1 VTLTAESLNKN
12 LTELFMSEFIV
23 GLTGGIGSG
32 KTTVSDIF
40 AELNIDIIDADIA
53 ARIVVQPGSK
63 ALLAIKAHFSA
74 DYIADNGELNRAKLR
89 SRIFSQPQDKAWLNN
104 LLHPLIR
111 AEIVSQIA
119 QAKSSYCLLV
129 APLLLENN
137 LHKMV
142 NRVLVINVDETS
154 QVERTLA
161 RDPSSAAEI
170 KRIIASQMPSEQRL
184 SFADDIINNQHKSLE
199 DIRQQVII
207 LDQKYQLLSAGTFH
221 PSLDK

>member
-1 VTLTAESLNKN
+1 
-12 LTELFMSEFIV
+12 MSEFII

-53 ARIVVQPGSK
+53 ARIVVEPGSK
-63 ALLAIKAHFSA
+63 ALLAIKAHFGA
-74 DYIADNGELNRAKLR
+74 DYINDNDELNRAKLR

-137 LHKMV
+137 LDTMV
-142 NRVLVINVDETS
+142 NRVLVVNVDKTS

-170 KRIIASQMPSEQRL
+170 KRIIASQMPNEQRL

-199 DIRQQVII
+199 DIRQQVMI
-207 LDQKYQLLSAGTFH
+207 LDQKYQLLSASTFR

>member
-1 VTLTAESLNKN
+1 M
-12 LTELFMSEFIV
+12 ELFMSEFIV

-63 ALLAIKAHFSA
+63 ALLAIKAYFSA

-111 AEIVSQIA
+111 AEIVSQIV

-142 NRVLVINVDETS
+142 NRVLVINVDEAS
-154 QVERTLA
+154 QIERTLA

-170 KRIIASQMPSEQRL
+170 KRIIASQMPSKQRL
-184 SFADDIINNQHKSLE
+184 SFADDIVNNQHKHLE

-207 LDQKYQLLSAGTFH
+207 LDQKYQLLSASPFH
-221 PSLDK
+221 PGPNK

>member
-1 VTLTAESLNKN
+1 
-12 LTELFMSEFIV
+12 MSEFIV

-53 ARIVVQPGSK
+53 ARIVVKPGSK
-63 ALLAIKAHFSA
+63 ALLAITAHFGA

-142 NRVLVINVDETS
+142 NRVLVVNVDEAS

-184 SFADDIINNQHKSLE
+184 NFADDIINNQHKSLE

-207 LDQKYQLLSAGTFH
+207 LAKKYQLLSASTCH
-221 PSLDK
+221 PSPNK

>member
-1 VTLTAESLNKN
+1 
-12 LTELFMSEFIV
+12 MSEFII

-53 ARIVVQPGSK
+53 ARIVVEPGSK
-63 ALLAIKAHFSA
+63 ALLAIKAHFGA
-74 DYIADNGELNRAKLR
+74 DYINDNDELNRAKLR

-137 LHKMV
+137 LDTMV
-142 NRVLVINVDETS
+142 NRVLVVNVDKTS

-170 KRIIASQMPSEQRL
+170 KRIIASQMPNEQRL

-199 DIRQQVII
+199 EIRQQVMI
-207 LDQKYQLLSAGTFH
+207 LDQKYQLLSASTFR